1 MLQDVAARQLIVLC
15 AVLLGVAAQ
24 AQESTL
30 SATTVA
36 NNPGSAFVYVPSTT
50 VEGAIATGAS
60 STTSLRTVTYWPAL
74 AGMGISQSTFTLAP
88 CAVRSPHLHLRASG
102 LLYAYD
108 ADSLEVG
115 FVTENGTAITNT
127 IASGASAVFPQGLI
141 HYQFNSGCKNATYTI
156 SYGSELPGTQVV
168 TQALFNLPANVLA
181 ASLNIQTSAAH
192 ELAGQIPTGRFVG
205 GVADCQAR
213 CADSMGSLSTTGR

>member
-50 VEGAIATGAS
+50 VEGAIAVRFCLNLVSCYTASRFIARSMHVTESSHGDYRLQTGAS

-108 ADSLEVG
+108 GMQLLAEFLSDLCYVLVLSSLLR
-115 FVTENGTAITNT
+115 
-127 IASGASAVFPQGLI
+127 LI
-141 HYQFNSGCKNATYTI
+141 MY
-156 SYGSELPGTQVV
+156 L
-168 TQALFNLPANVLA
+168 
-181 ASLNIQTSAAH
+181 
-192 ELAGQIPTGRFVG
+192 
-205 GVADCQAR
+205 
-213 CADSMGSLSTTGR
+213 